1 MSIVHPIDGQGPDA
15 LACAQAGCT
24 GCLNQLMHEHEGLVH
39 SALKGVYR
47 YGVAYADLVQEG
59 RIAVWQ
65 AVQGYDPSR
74 GYAFST
80 YATVA
85 IQRRFYTYIRRL
97 TRPQGHLPATPT
109 PGLDSQVEARI
120 WQAQLCQAVAETLP
134 ILAPRLRQIMVAA
147 YGLDG
152 TPPHSLAAI
161 GRQLG
166 LSGERVRQLRNDALL
181 LLRVPTVAP
190 ALHQLLPQLDRA
202 GYARLQALNRAWL
215 RQRRGRRL
223 AR

>member
-1 MSIVHPIDGQGPDA
+1 MPR
-15 LACAQAGCT
+15 LAVTAV
-24 GCLNQLMHEHEGLVH
+24 GCLNQLIREHEGLVH

-47 YGVAYADLVQEG
+47 YGVPYADLVQEG

-65 AVQGYDPSR
+65 AVEGYDPDR
-74 GYAFST
+74 GCAFST

-85 IQRRFYTYIRRL
+85 IQHRLYTYIRRL

-109 PGLDSQVEARI
+109 PGPDSQVEARI

-134 ILAPRLRQIMVAA
+134 DLAPRLRRIMVAV

-152 TPPHSLAAI
+152 AAPRSLAAI

-166 LSGERVRQLRNDALL
+166 LSGERVRQLRNDGLL
-181 LLRVPTVAP
+181 LLRLPAVAP
-190 ALHQLLPQLDRA
+190 ALHQVLPQLERA
-202 GYARLQALNRAWL
+202 DYARLQALNRAWL
-215 RQRRGRRL
+215 RQRRGRL
-223 AR
+223 AP